1 MTRCVVL
8 FKDSDQFVNLD
19 ADAIEENGGF
29 IRIYKNAKL
38 VGIFQSECIKAVYK
52 TEKLCDVNNGKF
64 EFI

>member
-8 FKDSDQFVNLD
+8 FKDSEQFVNLD

-38 VGIFQSECIKAVYK
+38 VGIFQSDCIMAVYK
-52 TEKLCDVNNGKF
+52 SEKTV
-64 EFI
+64 